1 MFLGFGYG
9 DLITNTGDGM
19 SDPKDKSDVKTQIEK
34 FEARGDNVS
43 DRRFKRY
50 HRAAA
55 RRRAAAK
62 ADDAFFK
69 AVFSLAG
76 VATAFVFVLIYAAMN
91 GGGGLLALAPLSE
104 PWLGPFSKLEIFGF
118 SFIAFLAA
126 LYFWRVR
133 QKK

>member
-1 MFLGFGYG
+1 
-9 DLITNTGDGM
+9 M
-19 SDPKDKSDVKTQIEK
+19 SEQEEIPDVKAQIEK
-34 FEARGDNVS
+34 FEARGDRVS

-50 HRAAA
+50 HRVAE

-91 GGGGLLALAPLSE
+91 GGGGLIALAPLSA
-104 PWLGPFSKLEIFGF
+104 PWLGPFSKLELFGF
-118 SFIAFLAA
+118 TVIAFLAA
-126 LYFWRVR
+126 LYFWRIR
-133 QKK
+133 RKK